1 MAILDNKYLTM
12 ENMSEI
18 LHINEGGNAIRG
30 AQSIRGD
37 LALPV
42 AMELIGILKQ
52 KWPDNHYAP
61 LGSTG
66 KKDKT
71 QSSGD
76 IDIATD
82 IPIEQAGEIEKF
94 LTSYPTIK
102 QRGGLQ
108 SNFLKGLKIL
118 SVGYPWATRGK
129 GPDSSGL
136 VQCDLMFVP
145 DVPRAQ
151 YFFWSPD
158 FTKKESQ
165 FKGSIRNIFM
175 TAVMKHIPV
184 KGKQNTT
191 FENGHTR
198 DLWKYTIKPQE
209 GIVLL
214 HQSYE
219 GKKGQELK
227 SKHTV
232 KEDTEVILEDPTK
245 FTKFILG
252 PKAEEK
258 DMVSF
263 ENQWEYF
270 WSDKFPWPDQRE
282 NIVKDFIEDM
292 TNENTRNPELVSKV
306 MDYMKTTGKMPVA
319 SALKC
324 GLV

>member
-1 MAILDNKYLTM
+1 MDNIIEVYHL
-12 ENMSEI
+12 
-18 LHINEGGNAIRG
+18 NEGGNAIRG
-30 AQSIRGD
+30 AQAIRGD

-42 AMELIGILKQ
+42 ANELIGILKQ
-52 KWPDNHYAP
+52 KWPSNNFAP

-66 KKDKT
+66 KKDKSQT
-71 QSSGD
+71 SGD

-82 IPIEQAGEIEKF
+82 IPIEQAGEIEKY
-94 LTSYPTIK
+94 LTSYPSIK
-102 QRGGLQ
+102 ERGGMQ
-108 SNFLKGLKIL
+108 TNFLKGLKIL

-129 GPDSSGL
+129 GDDCCGI

-151 YFFWSPD
+151 YFYWSPD

-175 TAVMKHIPV
+175 TAIMKHIPV
-184 KGKQNTT
+184 QGKQNTT
-191 FENGHTR
+191 FTSGHVK

-232 KEDTEVILEDPTK
+232 KEDTEVILEDPKK

-282 NIVKDFIEDM
+282 YIVHDFVEDM
-292 TNENTRNPELVSKV
+292 TNENTRNPELVEKV
-306 MDYMKTTGKMPVA
+306 LDYMRGSNHIPSMA
-319 SALKC
+319 FALKT
-324 GLV
+324 GIV